1 MTRFGFVCRELGRM
15 LSRYP
20 GTALGSFLSLGLLF
34 LLFDVFWVA
43 TGTTNQ
49 FYATLL
55 ADLRMEAFVSEETP
69 DSLLTRLSSDLA
81 DIPGIRSVDFVSRE
95 QARQDLA
102 DLIGTDLLV
111 GYDSLNP
118 LPRSFVLVL
127 DDAYHRL
134 SAMVGL
140 EQRLLTV
147 TGVAEVH
154 YSKRWLEQ
162 MEQTRLLFRTVG
174 LALGAIILLAAII
187 TTSNSI
193 RLMTRARA
201 LGLHQMR
208 LLGAGRMFTASPFLL
223 EGFALSG
230 ISAAGSWALLLFGLR
245 KISFSQFAIVV
256 PSYSD
261 MALFCL
267 AAALLGA
274 ASGFLGIRKTLR

>member
-1 MTRFGFVCRELGRM
+1 MTRFSFVWRELGRM
-15 LSRYP
+15 LYRYP
-20 GTALGSFLSLGLLF
+20 GTALGSFLSLSLLF

-55 ADLRMEAFVSEETP
+55 SDLRMEAFVSEELP
-69 DSLLTRLSSDLA
+69 DSALTRLSSDIA
-81 DIPGIRSVDFVSRE
+81 DMAGIRSVEYVSRE

-102 DLIGTDLLV
+102 NLVGTDLLV

-118 LPRSFVLVL
+118 LPRSFVLIL
-127 DDAYHRL
+127 DGAYHGL
-134 SAMVGL
+134 SAMGGL
-140 EQRLLTV
+140 EQRLVAL

-154 YSKRWLEQ
+154 YSKKWLEQ

-208 LLGAGRMFTASPFLL
+208 LLGAGRLFTASPFLL
-223 EGFALSG
+223 EGFLLTG
-230 ISAAGSWALLLFGLR
+230 MSAVGSWGLLLIGVR
-245 KISFSQFAIVV
+245 KISFSQFAVVV
-256 PSYSD
+256 PAYAD

-274 ASGFLGIRKTLR
+274 VSGLLGIRKALR